1 MGIFDA
7 GAKLKKTAQNL
18 SDLGNNVK
26 EKGIGAV
33 AKDIANDTK
42 DNITESIEQKKAN
55 AELAQQKKDEFKE
68 EQEHLKQIFVAT
80 QKMGDIEIDD
90 VNQLLK
96 INNATE
102 NIKKNS
108 KLKTVGKGILAMYTL
123 GASIAVELALKP
135 GDVIFHYNEITNYD
149 LLENDLAVESGGLG
163 RAVVGNAIAGPVGGI
178 LGSMTAKRKTKKSI
192 DMLALHITTNN
203 FCFPSI
209 MISYIKSETKTKSS
223 KYANALSQAHNTI
236 ACLNLIFAQNTDIDE
251 TITEKEMNVSNTDEP
266 TSNPYEELKQLKELL
281 DMGIISQEE
290 FDQKKKELLKL

>member
-236 ACLNLIFAQNTDIDE
+236 ACLNLIFAQNTDINE
-251 TITEKEMNVSNTDEP
+251 TIAEKEMNVSNTDEP
-266 TSNPYEELKQLKELL
+266 TSNPYEEVKQLKELL